1 MLRIGIVGLGFMG
14 MIHYL
19 AGRKVTGA
27 QVTAVCSRDP
37 KKLAGDWTSIRGNFG
52 PPGEQMDLSG
62 IKKYANLEDLL
73 SDPEIDLI
81 DICNPTDQHPHTA
94 IAALKA
100 GKHVLVEKAIALTP
114 EGADAMMAAA
124 KVSGKMLMVA
134 HVLPFFPDFDYARQ
148 LISSNKFGK
157 LMAGHFRRI
166 ISRPDWSAD
175 IGDASKTGGPAV
187 DLHVHDTHFIRLNF
201 GMPKTVSSAGYV
213 EKETV
218 QHLTTTYGYPGGSAI
233 TCTSGAVTMKGRP
246 FVHGYELYFEKATI
260 VYESGAIPLTVY
272 QEDGSID
279 HPNLP
284 GGDPVDSFTAEIT
297 EAVNSVLSG
306 KKSALLDGQLARDAL
321 VMCHKEIESVRTG
334 KIVSL

>member
-1 MLRIGIVGLGFMG
+1 
-14 MIHYL
+14 
-19 AGRKVTGA
+19 
-27 QVTAVCSRDP
+27 
-37 KKLAGDWTSIRGNFG
+37 
-52 PPGEQMDLSG
+52 
-62 IKKYANLEDLL
+62 
-73 SDPEIDLI
+73 
-81 DICNPTDQHPHTA
+81 
-94 IAALKA
+94 
-100 GKHVLVEKAIALTP
+100 
-114 EGADAMMAAA
+114 MMAAA